1 MNSYTNNSN
10 NKKHDDFVER
20 ITNKDLKPKKKP
32 TEKEMFIV
40 NNKSTKSKST
50 KSKSKSKST
59 KSKSPKNKKYGY

>member
-40 NNKSTKSKST
+40 NNKSTKST
-50 KSKSKSKST
+50 KSKSTKST

>member
-40 NNKSTKSKST
+40 NNKSTKSTKSKST
-50 KSKSKSKST
+50 KS

>member
-40 NNKSTKSKST
+40 NNKSTNNKST
-50 KSKSKSKST
+50 KSKSTKST